1 MRRDELNKMK
11 KDAVARIYMATFNYC
26 VSLYGETKQ
35 TMIDKILEHEK
46 QTEIKTE
53 CEKHIGESFDYN
65 DLNSY
70 DHGRAVKMTITGVKV
85 TYYGVTVLNSLTFE
99 DGHQTCKDSHSMNGS
114 AFLDC
119 FINRTY

>member
-1 MRRDELNKMK
+1 MTREYLNTLK
-11 KDAVARIYMATFNYC
+11 KCEVGRIFSNLFPWA
-26 VSLYGETKQ
+26 SWYGETKQ
-35 TMIDKILEHEK
+35 TMIDKILEHE
-46 QTEIKTE
+46 TAVETE
-53 CEKHIGESFDYN
+53 CKKHVGESFDYN